1 MYDDASFYTFMPSAA
16 PQEDKP
22 TTPKH
27 KRMQSL
33 LKQPNDDSHANE
45 RTLDVI
51 GEASTRRTRLA
62 APPKATLS
70 RRAQSYSDFHDAAKA
85 ILRRDDSLE
94 KGKAK
99 DSYQDIK
106 DDLEFEDWYHDL
118 ENDLL
123 DASHEEYTDYQKQLD
138 LYSSH
143 LDSLLADTT
152 NTLDLL
158 TLLSDSFKSVEA
170 QTTTFQKQCEGL
182 TQEQKRLTDLADGI
196 TQNLKYYSF
205 LEPVTRRLNAPGAGS
220 LVRSQEFSSMLA
232 RLDECLEY
240 MAAHPQH
247 REASTY
253 RSRYRLLMTR
263 GLTLIRVNFVNGLKE
278 ISSDVTKRIA
288 ERQLNDTTMS
298 ALLYAKFRVGASE
311 LKEVA
316 QEIRERTIRAP
327 GADAGAE
334 SEYTGLMNELYASYS
349 ATRGKLITP
358 WITKKIRDVAV
369 APSTSKE
376 LVPFARNS
384 ISYMKE
390 MCSYEYELWREWFE
404 GEDGL
409 YDFLESACEPLYDE
423 LRPRIIHEN
432 EILKLCELCTLL
444 QTRYMHDQDDD
455 EPLAA
460 NEFDFSVLIRP
471 ALEDAQTRLVF
482 RTQAILRDEIERYNP
497 KPDVLDYPACN
508 RKVSLS
514 GTKTQKSATSG
525 RKVSNA
531 EPTTPMPK
539 TPMIVEGGDSLDGQ
553 WGFDTQAAFQ
563 GWYPTLKKA
572 IWLLSRIYRL
582 VNSTVF
588 DDLAHQIV
596 HQTTMSLNHASTLI
610 STNRTPA
617 DGHLFLIKHL
627 LILKQQIVAFDI
639 EYVVTPDINIDF
651 SGVTNTFYELRERGG
666 FFDPRNLWRR
676 MGGNLLPKVVEN
688 MLDAKVELDGR
699 LRGVIT
705 DFTTGSADRI
715 TNPIHETTTA
725 KKGFDPLKAVN
736 QVKAIAE
743 KEVPVL
749 RKKLDEYLDDRRT
762 KETLVSA
769 VQDLVLQRYENFYEG
784 QMREKAGETGSRRAS
799 KKGKGREDEVWDV
812 DMFEEWAGGVFMV
825 ENVLGREEHDD
836 DGFSDRGSGTASF

>member
-1 MYDDASFYTFMPSAA
+1 MYDDASFYTFIPSAA
-16 PQEDKP
+16 PQEDRQ

-27 KRMQSL
+27 KRRQSL
-33 LKQPNDDSHANE
+33 LKQPNEDAQANE

-51 GEASTRRTRLA
+51 GELSTA
-62 APPKATLS
+62 VQQNAGPPKATLS
-70 RRAQSYSDFHDAAKA
+70 RRAQSYSDFHYAAKA
-85 ILRRDDSLE
+85 VLDRDVSLG
-94 KGKAK
+94 KGKGTG
-99 DSYQDIK
+99 SYPGIK
-106 DDLEFEDWYHDL
+106 DDLEFADWYDDL

-123 DASHEEYTDYQKQLD
+123 DASHEEYTDYLKQLD

-143 LDSLLADTT
+143 LDSLLSDTT

-158 TLLSDSFKSVEA
+158 TSLSDSFKDVEA
-170 QTTTFQKQCEGL
+170 QTTTFQNQCDGL
-182 TQEQKRLTDLADGI
+182 TQEQKRLTQLADGI
-196 TQNLKYYSF
+196 SHNLKYYSF

-240 MAAHPQH
+240 MAAHPEH

-278 ISSDVTKRIA
+278 ISADVLKRIA

-316 QEIRERTIRAP
+316 QEIRKRTVRAP
-327 GADAGAE
+327 GVDTGAE
-334 SEYTGLMNELYASYS
+334 SEYLGLMNELYTSYS
-349 ATRGKLITP
+349 ATRGKLIIP

-376 LVPFARNS
+376 LVSFARNS
-384 ISYMKE
+384 ISYMRE
-390 MCSYEYELWREWFE
+390 MCSYEYDLWREWFE

-432 EILKLCELCTLL
+432 DILKLCELCTLL
-444 QTRYMHDQDDD
+444 QTRYMPDQEDD

-460 NEFDFSVLIRP
+460 NELDFSVLIQP

-482 RTQAILRDEIERYNP
+482 RTQAILRDEIERYKP

-514 GTKTQKSATSG
+514 GMKTQRPPTSG

-539 TPMIVEGGDSLDGQ
+539 TPMIVEGGDSPNGQ

-563 GWYPTLKKA
+563 GWYPTLRKA

-596 HQTTMSLNHASTLI
+596 HQTTFSLHHASTLI
-610 STNRTPA
+610 SNNRTPA

-666 FFDPRNLWRR
+666 LFDPRNLWKR

-705 DFTTGSADRI
+705 DFTTAFADKI
-715 TNPIHETTTA
+715 TNPISETAAA
-725 KKGFDPLKAVN
+725 KKGFDSLKAVN
-736 QVKAIAE
+736 QAKSIAE
-743 KEVPVL
+743 KEVPLL
-749 RKKLDEYLDDRRT
+749 RKKLDEYIDDRRT
-762 KETLVSA
+762 RETLVSA
-769 VQDLVLQRYENFYEG
+769 VQDLVVQRYEAFYER
-784 QMREKAGETGSRRAS
+784 QMREKHGETGSSRRGS
-799 KKGKGREDEVWDV
+799 KKGKGREDDVWDV

-825 ENVLGREEHDD
+825 GKVLGREEEED
-836 DGFSDRGSGTASF
+836 SDRGSGRVSF